1 MACIAFGSKLG
12 ATQQYYPLL
21 HSAFWLEHKLWGD
34 SVLGYHLV
42 NVLWHMISV
51 TLLYFVLKRLKV
63 PGALLAAAI
72 FAVHPVMVE
81 SVAWISEQKN
91 TLSAVFYL
99 SAMLVYLEFDESR
112 RRSRYF
118 IALGLFVL
126 GLLTK
131 TVTATLP
138 AALLVIFWWQRGT
151 LSWKRDVL
159 PLVPFFVLGA
169 AAGVLTAWVERKLI
183 GAEGAAFEISLL
195 DRGLLAGR
203 VIWFYLGKLRV
214 AGQSHLY
221 LSAVGD
227 RSGRVVAMAVPGRR
241 VGSSRF
247 CCGRCVVC
255 RADPWPVGC
264 CLSARW
270 CRCLAF

>member
-1 MACIAFGSKLG
+1 MTRRQKVVAKLGHQEAAPDADDHPFIGSAALLLILIVTFLVYLPATNGRPIWDDDSHITKSELQSLHGLSRIWFELG

-34 SVLGYHLV
+34 SVVGYHLM
-42 NVLWHMISV
+42 NVLWHVISV
-51 TLLYFVLKRLKV
+51 TLLYLVLRRLKV

-72 FAVHPVMVE
+72 FAVHPVIVQ
-81 SVAWISEQKN
+81 SVAWISEQTN

-99 SAMLVYLEFDESR
+99 SAMLVYLKFDESNQG
-112 RRSRYF
+112 SLYL
-118 IALGLFVL
+118 IAVGLFVL

-159 PLVPFFVLGA
+159 PLIPFFVLGA
-169 AAGVLTAWVERKLI
+169 AAGALTAWVERKLI
-183 GAEGAAFEISLL
+183 GAEGAAFEISFL

-203 VIWFYLGKLRV
+203 AIW
-214 AGQSHLY
+214 
-221 LSAVGD
+221 
-227 RSGRVVAMAVPGRR
+227 
-241 VGSSRF
+241 
-247 CCGRCVVC
+247 
-255 RADPWPVGC
+255 
-264 CLSARW
+264 
-270 CRCLAF
+270 